1 MKNKT
6 KATIYVFL
14 CVVAWAFIPVV
25 SKLGQVTLDNYQFLF
40 WSSLFSLGVLTIST
54 FAAGK
59 WNEFKKY
66 SAKNIAHC
74 AGLSFLG
81 TFLYYML
88 LYYGYGHA
96 QGLEVLVLQY
106 TWPIFIVALAVPILQ
121 EKLTTRRLLAVIFGF
136 LAVIVAITQGNIFA
150 IHLDNLFVDFA
161 VLVAASAFG
170 LFSVLSKKVD
180 LEPFT
185 MTTFFFV
192 FATVFSFF
200 TMLILSHPVL
210 PTQASLIPILGNGA
224 LINGLSYVF
233 WLKALK
239 NAEAS
244 YLAIFVFF
252 TPILAALLLVCFF
265 HEPIL
270 PIYIL
275 SLLLVLIGGFLSK

>member
-1 MKNKT
+1 MKNIT

-40 WSSLFSLGVLTIST
+40 WSSLFSLGVLAIST
-54 FAAGK
+54 LVAGK
-59 WNEFKKY
+59 WHEFKNY
-66 SAKNIAHC
+66 SAKNILHC

-106 TWPIFIVALAVPILQ
+106 TWPIFIVALAVPILK

-136 LAVIVAITQGNIFA
+136 LAVIVAVTKGNVFA

-161 VLVAASAFG
+161 VLFAASVFG

-192 FATVFSFF
+192 FATVFSLFS
-200 TMLILSHPVL
+200 MLILSHPVL
-210 PTQASLIPILGNGA
+210 PTQASLIPIIGNGA

-244 YLAIFVFF
+244 YLTIFVFF

-275 SLLLVLIGGFLSK
+275 SLLLVLSGGFLSK